1 MTRACITALLM
12 IGTIASAMFA
22 APTELTIV
30 LKWNPNNKQ
39 SMPAVDVTGGI
50 YAVAIAPS
58 VDKRDKGNQI
68 GENTEGKVAVP
79 VNTSSDVP
87 AFVREHLVA
96 QIKSIGL
103 DVKAADAG
111 DRVLHSELVE
121 CWVAESKRYNG
132 SVRLRVSITDASGK
146 ELWSALVGGTSDNFG
161 RSLKPDNYTESI
173 SNSIEALAAN
183 LVSAAG
189 FRAAIAKTR

>member
-1 MTRACITALLM
+1 MTRTCITALLM
-12 IGTIASAMFA
+12 IGTIASATLA
-22 APTELTIV
+22 APKELTIV

-39 SMPAVDVTGGI
+39 SMPALDVTGGL

-58 VDKRDKGNQI
+58 IDKRDKGNQV

-87 AFVREHLVA
+87 TFVRDHLLA
-96 QIKSIGL
+96 QLKSIGL
-103 DVKAADAG
+103 EVNAADAG
-111 DRVLHSELVE
+111 DRVLRSELVE
-121 CWVAESKRYNG
+121 CWVAETSRYNG
-132 SVRLRVSITDASGK
+132 SVRMKVTVADAAGK

-173 SNSIEALAAN
+173 SNSIQALTAN

-189 FRAAIAKTR
+189 FRTAIAKTR

>member
-1 MTRACITALLM
+1 MRSACMTALLM
-12 IGTIASAMFA
+12 IGSIASATLA
-22 APTELTIV
+22 APKELNIV
-30 LKWNPNNKQ
+30 LKWNPNEKQ
-39 SMPAVDVTGGI
+39 AMPALDITGGV
-50 YAVAIAPS
+50 YAVAIAPTI
-58 VDKRDKGNQI
+58 DKRDKGSQI

-79 VNTSSDVP
+79 VNTSSDVA

-103 DVKAADAG
+103 EVQAADAG
-111 DRVLHSELVE
+111 DRVLRSELVE

-132 SVRLRVSITDASGK
+132 SVRLRVSIADASGK

>member
-1 MTRACITALLM
+1 MRPACMIALLM
-12 IGTIASAMFA
+12 IGTIASATLA
-22 APTELTIV
+22 APKELNIV
-30 LKWNPNNKQ
+30 LKWNPNEKQ
-39 SMPAVDVTGGI
+39 AMPALDITGGV

-58 VDKRDKGNQI
+58 IDKRDKGNQI

-132 SVRLRVSITDASGK
+132 SVRLRVSIADASGK

>member
-1 MTRACITALLM
+1 MRRACMTALLT
-12 IGTIASAMFA
+12 GTIASAALA
-22 APTELTIV
+22 APKELNIV
-30 LKWNPNNKQ
+30 LKWNPNDKQ
-39 SMPAVDVTGGI
+39 SMPALDITGGL
-50 YAVAIAPS
+50 YALAIAPA

-79 VNTSSDVP
+79 VNTSSDVA
-87 AFVREHLVA
+87 AFVREHLLA
-96 QIKSIGL
+96 QLKSIGL

-111 DRVLHSELVE
+111 DRILRSELVE

-132 SVRLRVSITDASGK
+132 SVRLRVSVADANGK

-161 RSLKPDNYTESI
+161 RSLKPDNYTEAI
-173 SNSIEALAAN
+173 SNSIQALAAN

-189 FRAAIAKTR
+189 FRPAIAKKP

>member
-1 MTRACITALLM
+1 MTRTRITALLM
-12 IGTIASAMFA
+12 IGTLASATLA
-22 APTELTIV
+22 APKELTIV

-39 SMPAVDVTGGI
+39 SMPALDVTGGL

-58 VDKRDKGNQI
+58 IDKRDKGNQV

-87 AFVREHLVA
+87 AFVREHLLA
-96 QIKSIGL
+96 QLKSIGL
-103 DVKAADAG
+103 EVNAADSG
-111 DRVLHSELVE
+111 DRILRSELVE
-121 CWVAESKRYNG
+121 CWVAETSRYKN
-132 SVRLRVSITDASGK
+132 SVRMKVTVADAAGK

-173 SNSIEALAAN
+173 SNSIQALTAN

-189 FRAAIAKTR
+189 FRTAIAKTR